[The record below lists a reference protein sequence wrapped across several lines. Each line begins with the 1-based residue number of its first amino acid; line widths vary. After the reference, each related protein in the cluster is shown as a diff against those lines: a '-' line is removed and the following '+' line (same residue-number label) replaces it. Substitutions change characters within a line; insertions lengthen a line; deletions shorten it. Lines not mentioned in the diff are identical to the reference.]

1 MLRRFSK
8 SHTCDRSIVR
18 DLARSRPKLFNR
30 MASALGVQG
39 VGAALRGR
47 SHQQCQDAG
56 VTAQMEN
63 LMTKVKVAGFSV
75 SLDGFAAGTAQTL
88 DHPLGLRGEEL
99 FQWFFPTRTFRQ
111 MLGKEDGETGL
122 DDRFAQRAME
132 GFGAF
137 ILGRNMFGPVRG
149 EWPDD
154 QWKGW
159 WGDNPPYHA
168 PTFVLTHFPR
178 PPIEMLGGTT
188 FHFVSDGIEDALQK
202 AREAA
207 GAKDVKIGGGVQT
220 VRQYV
225 QAGYVDEIHLAF
237 APIALGEGES
247 LFSGL
252 DLRALGY
259 RTVEHVPTDRATH
272 IVLAK

>member
-1 MLRRFSK
+1 
-8 SHTCDRSIVR
+8 
-18 DLARSRPKLFNR
+18 
-30 MASALGVQG
+30 
-39 VGAALRGR
+39 
-47 SHQQCQDAG
+47 
-56 VTAQMEN
+56 
-63 LMTKVKVAGFSV
+63 MTKVKAAGFGV
-75 SLDGFAAGTAQTL
+75 SLDGFSAGPDQSL
-88 DHPLGLRGEEL
+88 EQPLGLRGEEV

-111 MLGKEDGETGL
+111 MLGQEGGDTGP
-122 DDRFAQRAME
+122 DDAFARRAMD
-132 GFGAF
+132 GYGAF

-168 PTFVLTHFPR
+168 PTFVLTHYPR
-178 PPIEMLGGTT
+178 APIEMQGGTT
-188 FHFVSDGIEDALQK
+188 FHFVTGGIEDALQR

-207 GAKDVKIGGGVQT
+207 DEKDIKIGGGVQT

-225 QAGYVDEIHLAF
+225 QAGHVDEIHLAV
-237 APIALGEGES
+237 APVALGQGES

-259 RTVEHVPTDRATH
+259 QTVEHVSTDRATH

>member
-1 MLRRFSK
+1 
-8 SHTCDRSIVR
+8 
-18 DLARSRPKLFNR
+18 
-30 MASALGVQG
+30 MA
-39 VGAALRGR
+39 
-47 SHQQCQDAG
+47 
-56 VTAQMEN
+56 
-63 LMTKVKVAGFSV
+63 KVKVFGFSV
-75 SLDGFAAGTAQTL
+75 SLDGFSAGVEQSL
-88 DHPLGLRGEEL
+88 NHPLGIRGDEI
-99 FQWFFPTRTFRQ
+99 FQWFFPTRAFLEMQ
-111 MLGKEDGETGL
+111 GKEGGETGI
-122 DDRFAQRAME
+122 DNDFGRRAMD

-137 ILGRNMFGPVRG
+137 ILGRNMFGPIRG

-168 PTFVLTHFPR
+168 PTFILTHYPR

-188 FHFVSDGIEDALQK
+188 FHFVTDGVESALHR

-207 GAKDVKIGGGVQT
+207 GAKDIKIGGGVQT
-220 VRQYV
+220 VRQYI
-225 QAGYVDEIHLAF
+225 QAGHVDEIHLAI
-237 APIALGEGES
+237 APIALGQGES

-259 RTVEHVPTDRATH
+259 RTVEHSATDRATH

>member
-1 MLRRFSK
+1 
-8 SHTCDRSIVR
+8 
-18 DLARSRPKLFNR
+18 
-30 MASALGVQG
+30 
-39 VGAALRGR
+39 
-47 SHQQCQDAG
+47 
-56 VTAQMEN
+56 
-63 LMTKVKVAGFSV
+63 MTKVKVAGFSV
-75 SLDGFAAGTAQTL
+75 SLDGFAAGPDQSL
-88 DHPLGLRGEEL
+88 ENPLGVYGPEL

-111 MLGKEDGETGL
+111 MQGKEGGDTGP
-122 DDRFAQRAME
+122 DDRFAERSMA

-154 QWKGW
+154 AWKGW

-168 PTFVLTHFPR
+168 PTFILTHHPR
-178 PPIEMLGGTT
+178 PPIEMRGGTT
-188 FHFVSDGIEDALQK
+188 FHFVTGGIDEALHA
-202 AREAA
+202 ARRVA
-207 GAKDVKIGGGVQT
+207 GSKDVKIGGGTQT

-225 QAGYVDEIHLAF
+225 KAGHVDEIHLALS
-237 APIALGEGES
+237 PVALGQGES

-259 RTVEHVPTDRATH
+259 RTVEHAATERATH